1 MALLTT
7 VKQMEWRTYLN
18 SLAAFNRHKPI
29 KNLVRYI
36 LILCALLTLSGCV
49 SHPRYRTK
57 PVTSNPT
64 KPKPDKPKSEP
75 AKNKT
80 PDKKKAPSGNA
91 SGLPVDLTR
100 IKSEPYQI
108 GNSSY
113 YAHKFHGRP
122 TASGEIFDMN
132 GLSAAHR
139 ELPLGTI
146 IRVTHLGNG
155 KSVTLKVNDR
165 GPFIEGRILDLS
177 LGAARE
183 LEMIEEG
190 VAKVMIEIVKPVD

>member
-1 MALLTT
+1 M
-7 VKQMEWRTYLN
+7 
-18 SLAAFNRHKPI
+18 
-29 KNLVRYI
+29 
-36 LILCALLTLSGCV
+36 LILCALLTLFGCV

-57 PVTSNPT
+57 PVSSNPT

-75 AKNKT
+75 TKNKS
-80 PDKKKAPSGNA
+80 PDKKRAPSGTP

-100 IKSEPYQI
+100 IQSEPYQI

-155 KSVTLKVNDR
+155 KSITLKVNDR

>member
-1 MALLTT
+1 MG
-7 VKQMEWRTYLN
+7 WRTCQN
-18 SLAAFNRHKPI
+18 SLAVSNLPKPI
-29 KNLVRYI
+29 KIPVRSI
-36 LILCALLTLSGCV
+36 LLLCALLTLSGCV

-64 KPKPDKPKSEP
+64 KPKPDKPK
-75 AKNKT
+75 T
-80 PDKKKAPSGNA
+80 QPDKKKSPDSKKPSSGNA
-91 SGLPVDLTR
+91 LGLPIDPTR